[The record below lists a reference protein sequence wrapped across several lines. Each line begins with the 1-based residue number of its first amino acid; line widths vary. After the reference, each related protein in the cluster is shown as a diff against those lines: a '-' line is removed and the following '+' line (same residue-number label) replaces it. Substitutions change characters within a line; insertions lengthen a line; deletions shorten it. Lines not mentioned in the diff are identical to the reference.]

1 MTKMRL
7 PIHSLAFGC
16 TPRGEAL
23 LGRQGLKQEA
33 AAVQPIHPVNN
44 NRRRNAEV
52 PRPET
57 PADSR
62 WLRTM
67 GALIQ

>member
-1 MTKMRL
+1 MRL

-33 AAVQPIHPVNN
+33 AAS
-44 NRRRNAEV
+44 A
-52 PRPET
+52 
-57 PADSR
+57 ADSP
-62 WLRTM
+62 
-67 GALIQ
+67 GQQ